1 MPNSIK
7 ILQNID
13 FDDDEDDYND
23 VDDGDGIVTLFFQC
37 ISHFSFTSIILIQI
51 QQLWQ
56 VYSTYQFFCSTTIF
70 PLSQMNLPIRLSVW
84 RMFFCSSRDSYTSM
98 DYCSFNFTVWKLK
111 LFVSLI
117 WLLLCHYFNL
127 FNY

>member
-23 VDDGDGIVTLFFQC
+23 VDDGDGIVTLLFQC

-56 VYSTYQFFCSTTIF
+56 VCSTYQFFCSTTIF
-70 PLSQMNLPIRLSVW
+70 PLSQMNLPIRYQYGE
-84 RMFFCSSRDSYTSM
+84 CSSAHPVTAIQAW
-98 DYCSFNFTVWKLK
+98 TVAP
-111 LFVSLI
+111 LI
-117 WLLLCHYFNL
+117 LQFGS
-127 FNY
+127 